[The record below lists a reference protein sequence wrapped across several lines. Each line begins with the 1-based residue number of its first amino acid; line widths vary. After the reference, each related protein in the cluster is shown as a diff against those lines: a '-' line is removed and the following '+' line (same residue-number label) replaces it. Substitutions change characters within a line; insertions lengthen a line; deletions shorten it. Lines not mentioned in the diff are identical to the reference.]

1 MLLFDAIAAA
11 PTPAAL
17 VTILHQD
24 GSTPRTAGARML
36 VFPGNAI
43 QGTIGGGLVE
53 AKAIAL
59 AATVLETGVAV
70 TAAYDL
76 AGANGQGMDMIC
88 GGRLEV
94 LAEPLDIP
102 ARAAFAEL
110 TAHLAAGRRA
120 AMRTQ
125 LVMVDTGRL
134 DIQREILA
142 DPPADAPAWD
152 FCTEGQ
158 IRRLTEVH
166 TPPPSLYLFGAGHV
180 SQATAEVAHVAGFR
194 VVVVDDRPEF
204 ANAARF
210 PVAARIV
217 TPASYDGLF
226 AAPGLAE
233 EVLGTQSHLAIL
245 TRGHRHDATVL
256 AQALRTAAGW
266 IGMIGSR
273 SKRDATYLRLRQEGF
288 GDADFARVAC
298 PIGLA
303 IGAQTPGE
311 IAISI
316 VAQLVQHRAA
326 LQAGKVCP

>member
-1 MLLFDAIAAA
+1 MLFDAIAAA
-11 PTPAAL
+11 PTPAVL

-36 VFPGNAI
+36 VFADGGI

-53 AKAIAL
+53 AKAMTL
-59 AATVLETGVAV
+59 AATVLQTGVAV
-70 TAAYDL
+70 TTAYDL

-94 LAEPLDIP
+94 LVEPLDAL

-110 TAHLAAGRRA
+110 TGHLGAGRCATMCTTMEGDPLQVRRDVSADAAG
-120 AMRTQ
+120 
-125 LVMVDTGRL
+125 
-134 DIQREILA
+134 
-142 DPPADAPAWD
+142 APGSWEFQA
-152 FCTEGQ
+152 CGAQ
-158 IRRLTEVH
+158 RRLIEVH

-233 EVLGTQSHLAIL
+233 EALGPHSHLAIL

-256 AQALRTAAGW
+256 AQALRTPAGW

-273 SKRDATYLRLRQEGF
+273 SKRDATYQRLRQDGF
-288 GDADFARVAC
+288 TDADFARVAC

-311 IAISI
+311 IAVSI